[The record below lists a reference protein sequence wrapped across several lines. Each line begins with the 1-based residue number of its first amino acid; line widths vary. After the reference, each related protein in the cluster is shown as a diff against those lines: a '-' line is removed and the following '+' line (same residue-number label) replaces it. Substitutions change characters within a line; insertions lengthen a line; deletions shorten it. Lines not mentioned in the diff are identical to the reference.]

1 MSNGRR
7 ARKAKQV
14 RRDQRRAK
22 TRNGA
27 GSADT
32 IFRDAIR
39 SALAGGH
46 PLGLLSLASMVIHVA
61 KPEPLLSLK
70 SGLCDTN
77 YLDRVLTSLLGVRD
91 RETTALLAVIA
102 ELLVDDPAPQLRCRN
117 EVAERDM
124 HLPRWITALPQAD
137 VYRAVRRTNVFGD
150 VDELVFGMRLDGG
163 HELTIAV
170 QIDHNMLSSVADA
183 GVVPDPIEESLARVA
198 ESSSDT
204 HVFEMRLADARVW
217 IEDALNKP
225 TLAPETETWPLY
237 RPLVQ
242 WLVGR
247 LPEGGEHRS
256 PARDLEPTEELCD
269 RFFASGSAAPFTD
282 SSHRELLLELFETG
296 TGDPLRWSTARV
308 EQAIGGASYSEDS
321 IPLEVALDAP
331 DLLRAFIPYA
341 HAQSGIRDDLTS
353 RTLAMVDALRSSY
366 KREVLR
372 QAKYWGLDD
381 AV

>member
-1 MSNGRR
+1 M
-7 ARKAKQV
+7 
-14 RRDQRRAK
+14 
-22 TRNGA
+22 
-27 GSADT
+27 
-32 IFRDAIR
+32 
-39 SALAGGH
+39 
-46 PLGLLSLASMVIHVA
+46 IHVA
-61 KPEPLLSLK
+61 KPEPLISVK
-70 SGLCDTN
+70 SGRCDTSH
-77 YLDRVLTSLLGVRD
+77 LDRVLTGLIGVRN

-102 ELLVDDPAPQLRCRN
+102 ELLVDDPAPQLRCRR
-117 EVAERDM
+117 ELAERDE
-124 HLPRWITALPQAD
+124 HLPQWITALPRVE

-150 VDELVFGMRLDGG
+150 VDERVIGMRLDGG

-183 GVVPDPIEESLARVA
+183 GVVPDPIDETLARVA

-204 HVFEMRLADARVW
+204 DVFEMRLADARVW

-225 TLAPETETWPLY
+225 TLAPETDTWPLY
-237 RPLVQ
+237 RALVL

-256 PARDLEPTEELCD
+256 PAGELEPIGELCD
-269 RFFASGSAAPFTD
+269 RFFATSSAAPFTD

-296 TGDPLRWSTARV
+296 TGDPLRWSAARV
-308 EQAIGGASYSEDS
+308 ERAIGGTPYCEDS
-321 IPLEVALDAP
+321 IPLDVALDAP

-341 HAQSGIRDDLTS
+341 HAQSGIRDELTS

-381 AV
+381 AA